1 MIKPSTLTT
10 AEASISGVFIC
21 KAFRCRTISSVLL
34 AIQILL
40 KTIGATRDLCN
51 VCRTYDP
58 GVAAR
63 RGSQSFYYTFW
74 QRATRHV
81 VTMRNLLTF
90 RHDSASETAW
100 WLASLIDTT
109 YAVGMLT
116 GSFGGRMPSKMLFAG
131 HIRRQRHRMWPAKGS
146 F

>member
-1 MIKPSTLTT
+1 MRSPSESIAALIADTRSSSTSAGSAEAIIKPSTLTT

-90 RHDSASETAW
+90 CHDSANEIAFSPAN
-100 WLASLIDTT
+100 LIQKVAVHASDSRI
-109 YAVGMLT
+109 
-116 GSFGGRMPSKMLFAG
+116 
-131 HIRRQRHRMWPAKGS
+131 
-146 F
+146 